1 MRLEK
6 RAFRSISRS
15 ESSRLE
21 VMNSTKLRVLSFL
34 VVFASLG
41 LTGCGSIESAA
52 QDDCTSIGWQ
62 IGSKGYQDCYKARVY
77 ERKLDYS
84 LPPGDRPS
92 PSPI

>member
-1 MRLEK
+1 
-6 RAFRSISRS
+6 
-15 ESSRLE
+15 
-21 VMNSTKLRVLSFL
+21 MNSTKLRSLTIL
-34 VVFASLG
+34 ASIAAIA

-62 IGSKGYQDCYKARVY
+62 IGSKGYNDCFKARVY

-92 PSPI
+92 PSVI